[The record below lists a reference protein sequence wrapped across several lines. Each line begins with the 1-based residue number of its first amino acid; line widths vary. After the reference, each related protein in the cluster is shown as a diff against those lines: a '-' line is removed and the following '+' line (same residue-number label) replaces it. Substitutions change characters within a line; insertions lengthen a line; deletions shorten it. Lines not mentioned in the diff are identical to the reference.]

1 MKSPFAHL
9 VLLLGLF
16 LFGFIHLDAKAQT
29 SPVTVNL

>member
-1 MKSPFAHL
+1 MKSPFANL

-16 LFGFIHLDAKAQT
+16 LFGFIARHTKAQT